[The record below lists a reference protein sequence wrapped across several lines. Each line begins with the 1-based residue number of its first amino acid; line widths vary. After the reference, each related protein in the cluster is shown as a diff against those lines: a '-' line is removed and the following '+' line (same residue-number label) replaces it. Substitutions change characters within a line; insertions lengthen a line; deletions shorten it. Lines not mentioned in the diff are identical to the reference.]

1 VEFRVLGPL
10 ELLED
15 GQAVELPGGK
25 PRALLGQLLPEA
37 GSVVSVDRIIDCLWG
52 RHAPATAAKVVQGYV
67 SPMPKLLPPAAL
79 ETQLG
84 RDRFDVLAREGSKL
98 RLDEA
103 IAVAIDLTRK
113 GRPGHRDSDHVSTA
127 SDGG

>member
-1 VEFRVLGPL
+1 MLGPL

-15 GQAVELPGGK
+15 GRAVELPGGK
-25 PRALLGQLLPEA
+25 RRALLGLLLPEA

-52 RHAPATAAKVVQGYV
+52 SHAPATAAKVVQGYV
-67 SPMPKLLPPAAL
+67 SRMPKLLPPAAL

-84 RDRFDVLAREGSKL
+84 RDRFDVLAREGKL

-103 IAVAIDLTRK
+103 IAVAIDLIRK
-113 GRPGHRDSDHVSTA
+113 GPPGHRDSDHASTA